1 MTPQHI
7 RKFAAALIAVA
18 IAATSGAAFAAQNVP
33 VKTLQL
39 GTVENRR
46 LRHYFGTVQGSQRV
60 SLSFRVAGPLIELPI
75 EMGTRMKKGDLVGR
89 IDPRDFRT
97 RLEQAKSQLSQAQAK
112 STQAQKDYSRYEELY
127 KKSVVSKAE
136 YDSYRTA
143 NDVARSAVKTA
154 QADVA
159 AAQNALDDTELRA
172 PFNGIIVARLVEN
185 YEDVQAKQ
193 PIASLQNLDDVE
205 IIINVPEADV
215 ATTAL
220 AGGNPIPDSEHLA
233 DLIDLEVTLDSL
245 PGSSFKA
252 TFKEISVQ
260 ADPLMQTYSITLT
273 MPQPENVRVLPGMSV
288 SVATSIVEN
297 KDSDVTFYSVPL
309 NALVGDVSGNTWLW
323 KTNSDG
329 TIQKVP
335 VKPGSFIGDTIE
347 VTGDLNPGDII
358 VSTGARGLTEGDTI
372 KVKD

>member
-18 IAATSGAAFAAQNVP
+18 IAATSGAAFAAQDVP

-297 KDSDVTFYSVPL
+297 KDSDITFYSVPL

>member
-297 KDSDVTFYSVPL
+297 KDSDITFYSVPL

>member
-18 IAATSGAAFAAQNVP
+18 IVATSSAAFAAQNVP